1 MGLTLRRP
9 EKANSLTR
17 TMLEGLERAVLR
29 ATAEGARALTLVE
42 RITPDIILMDAVMP
56 GMDGFETCRRLKAN
70 AALAHVPVIFMTGL
84 AEPEHIV
91 EGLEAGGVDYVTKP
105 IVLDVLLAI
114 VVGVIVLL
122 AAVSDSSITL
132 VIAVVVS
139 LLGFLGSASLARL
152 LPRDRR

>member
-1 MGLTLRRP
+1 MTLTVLI
-9 EKANSLTR
+9 AGSMFGIGA
-17 TMLEGLERAVLR
+17 MLAAIPLVKGPTQIDRAV
-29 ATAEGARALTLVE
+29 A
-42 RITPDIILMDAVMP
+42 
-56 GMDGFETCRRLKAN
+56 
-70 AALAHVPVIFMTGL
+70 
-84 AEPEHIV
+84 
-91 EGLEAGGVDYVTKP
+91 
-105 IVLDVLLAI
+105 LDVLLAI

>member
-1 MGLTLRRP
+1 MTLTVLI
-9 EKANSLTR
+9 AGSMFGVGA
-17 TMLEGLERAVLR
+17 MLAAIRLVKGPTQIDRAV
-29 ATAEGARALTLVE
+29 A
-42 RITPDIILMDAVMP
+42 
-56 GMDGFETCRRLKAN
+56 
-70 AALAHVPVIFMTGL
+70 
-84 AEPEHIV
+84 
-91 EGLEAGGVDYVTKP
+91 
-105 IVLDVLLAI
+105 LDVLLAI

>member
-1 MGLTLRRP
+1 MTLTVLI
-9 EKANSLTR
+9 AGSMFGIGA
-17 TMLEGLERAVLR
+17 MLAAIRLVKGPTQIDRA
-29 ATAEGARALTLVE
+29 
-42 RITPDIILMDAVMP
+42 
-56 GMDGFETCRRLKAN
+56 
-70 AALAHVPVIFMTGL
+70 AA
-84 AEPEHIV
+84 
-91 EGLEAGGVDYVTKP
+91 
-105 IVLDVLLAI
+105 LDVLLAI

>member
-1 MGLTLRRP
+1 MTITVLVAG
-9 EKANSLTR
+9 
-17 TMLEGLERAVLR
+17 TMFGIGAVLAAIRLVKGPTQIDRAV
-29 ATAEGARALTLVE
+29 A
-42 RITPDIILMDAVMP
+42 
-56 GMDGFETCRRLKAN
+56 
-70 AALAHVPVIFMTGL
+70 
-84 AEPEHIV
+84 
-91 EGLEAGGVDYVTKP
+91 
-105 IVLDVLLAI
+105 LDVLLAI